1 MKSVYLPNDN
11 DLELLEKN
19 TNKAFFVI
27 LYFLFKR
34 TFTKITTYISFLVL
48 LAAPISSF
56 LLPFFVTG
64 INTNDDNFFIFIK
77 QFFIVGTGTTIFA
90 AAFWGVNV
98 SLELFN
104 EPQKNGLEILI
115 VSKPVSRAQII
126 FARLLFLMITCLICS
141 LIVFSSYLIS
151 IAVIGSNI
159 SNNKIYNQFSDIY
172 WSPQIL
178 VGAFVA
184 PFLSYWMFS
193 LLTILLGLKFSSKT
207 SKTIA
212 TGITGLSF
220 SLSIIVF
227 QVQPLLYQNF
237 NQEFNLDAA
246 RKIDLFLENKKDNDK
261 EKVFDMKLDYDGQ
274 LNTENNANIIVSGY
288 SGTSI
293 GFNSATKSL
302 ILDAQN
308 FVFSNKNNGALYKPT
323 ETYNS
328 YVKRKYFSFL
338 EKDSK
343 QENILKMK
351 EYQNWDPKT
360 GEFASKTN
368 LATSAPTENEY
379 NNWYNKKL
387 EIYKK
392 NMAILSDIFKNTF
405 KNYQINPN
413 PIVALSYL
421 NLFAALMSIMNA
433 TDSILDKYSNSQFL
447 LSNYWYSIK
456 IKDSNSESSKNMEIS
471 FKKSKEKADPNWALV
486 IIILGI
492 NSIILCAIWLIYQR
506 KDFI

>member
-1 MKSVYLPNDN
+1 MKSVYLPDDN

-19 TNKAFFVI
+19 TNRAFFVI

-34 TFTKITTYISFLVL
+34 TFTKITTYISFIVL

-56 LLPFFVTG
+56 LLPFFITG
-64 INTNDDNFFIFIK
+64 INTNDTNFFIFIK
-77 QFFIVGTGTTIFA
+77 QFFMIGSGTTIFA
-90 AAFWGVNV
+90 AAFWGVNI

-159 SNNKIYNQFSDIY
+159 SNNKIYNQFSNIY

-178 VGAFVA
+178 VGAFLA
-184 PFLSYWMFS
+184 PFLGYWMFS

-237 NQEFNLDAA
+237 NQKFNQDAA
-246 RKIDLFLENKKDNDK
+246 RKIDLFLENKKDTNK
-261 EKVFDMKLDYDGQ
+261 EKVFDMNLD
-274 LNTENNANIIVSGY
+274 NKNKANIIVSGY
-288 SGTSI
+288 SKTGI
-293 GFNSATKSL
+293 GFDGQSKKL
-302 ILDAQN
+302 VLDAQN

-328 YVKRKYFSFL
+328 YGKRKYFSIPN
-338 EKDSK
+338 KDSN
-343 QENILKMK
+343 QEDILRMQK
-351 EYQNWDPKT
+351 YRNWNPKNDK
-360 GEFASKTN
+360 FAETN
-368 LATSAPTENEY
+368 SDSFAPTKTEY
-379 NNWYNKKL
+379 DTWYNEKL

-392 NMAILSDIFKNTF
+392 NMSILFNIFHKAF
-405 KNYQINPN
+405 KDYQVNPN
-413 PIVALSYL
+413 PIVTLSYL
-421 NLFAALMSIMNA
+421 NPFTTLMSIMNV
-433 TDSILDKYSNSQFL
+433 TDSVLDKYSNSQFF
-447 LSNYWYSIK
+447 LSNYWYSIN
-456 IKDSNSESSKNMEIS
+456 IKDSKSELSEINMEID
-471 FKKSKEKADPNWALV
+471 KKIKEKADPNWALV

-492 NSIILCAIWLIYQR
+492 NSIILSAIWLIYQR
-506 KDFI
+506 KDFV